1 MFYSI
6 DLQTHT
12 HFYSIDLQT
21 HDHFYSIDL
30 QTHDHFYS
38 IDLQTHDH
46 FYSIDLQTHDHFIAL
61 TYKHM
66 LIFIA
71 LIYKHVIIF
80 IALNLN
86 VYFKKA
92 WTYKVSMSVGIPIS
106 LAELR
111 LLEVSIYS
119 TCQGR
124 SLRWR
129 LTEYHYS
136 VLIGWVV
143 SRWPTWT
150 HTGHHSIINFIML
163 RKNLNCLQILNHV
176 HSIGFVV
183 YKFQLFQP
191 LRCSLELYLSVIPT
205 SKTITVDTIV
215 FLKSVKYKLLIIS
228 NVYFMQYC

>member
-12 HFYSIDLQT
+12 
-21 HDHFYSIDL
+21 
-30 QTHDHFYS
+30 HFYS

-86 VYFKKA
+86 VYFKKTC
-92 WTYKVSMSVGIPIS
+92 TYKVCMSVGIPIS
-106 LAELR
+106 LAEFP

-124 SLRWR
+124 SLR
-129 LTEYHYS
+129 
-136 VLIGWVV
+136 
-143 SRWPTWT
+143 
-150 HTGHHSIINFIML
+150 
-163 RKNLNCLQILNHV
+163 
-176 HSIGFVV
+176 
-183 YKFQLFQP
+183 
-191 LRCSLELYLSVIPT
+191 
-205 SKTITVDTIV
+205 
-215 FLKSVKYKLLIIS
+215 
-228 NVYFMQYC
+228 